1 MQNIYEAIA
10 GFASGVPRPI
20 LAAVVL
26 GAGFFGSIFAKIL
39 VIGILRL
46 IRFDSVSAKTG
57 FSEFLRKGQVSYPPS
72 SLIGILVYWA
82 VLVAAL
88 FQISRILDIAIVNAV
103 FDQAVEIVP
112 KLLAAVLVS
121 LIGSIIVSFFAKFAG
136 TIAGNA
142 ALPNARL
149 LSRLIKY
156 GGNILVI
163 LIALDQVG
171 LGRSVINSMFV
182 IFFGALM
189 LALALAFGLGCKDIA
204 RDSFVR
210 FQRTLRERNE
220 RGSDLEG

>member
-1 MQNIYEAIA
+1 MENILEFIA
-10 GFASGVPRPI
+10 GILSGVPRPL
-20 LAAVVL
+20 LAAIVL
-26 GAGFFGSIFAKIL
+26 ALGFFGSILAKIL
-39 VIGILRL
+39 VSGLLRL
-46 IRFDSVSAKTG
+46 IRFDSVSEKTG
-57 FSEFLRKGQVSYPPS
+57 FTEFLRKGQVSYPPS
-72 SLIGILVYWA
+72 SLIGLLAYWI

-112 KLLAAVLVS
+112 KLLAAVVVS
-121 LIGSIIVSFFAKFAG
+121 LIGSILVAFFANFAR
-136 TIAGNA
+136 TLAGNA

-182 IFFGALM
+182 LFFGALM
-189 LALALAFGLGCKDIA
+189 LGLALAFGLGCKDLA
-204 RDSFVR
+204 REAFVR
-210 FQRTLRERNE
+210 FQRTLRERE
-220 RGSDLEG
+220 DRGTDLEG

>member
-1 MQNIYEAIA
+1 MQNVYEAMAGIA
-10 GFASGVPRPI
+10 AGVPKPL

-26 GAGFFGSIFAKIL
+26 VAGFFGSLFAKAL
-39 VIGILRL
+39 ATGILRL

-72 SLIGILVYWA
+72 SLIGILAYWA
-82 VLVAAL
+82 VLVWAL

-112 KLLAAVLVS
+112 KLLAALLVS
-121 LIGSIIVSFFAKFAG
+121 LIGSIIVSFFAKFAL
-136 TIAGNA
+136 TLAGNA

-204 RDSFVR
+204 RDAFAR

-220 RGSDLEG
+220 RGTDLEG